1 MQLTDLNKFQS
12 ISTDTRT
19 LQPGDVFIALVGD
32 NFDGHDYIAKAEQKG
47 AIALVVDREVNSNIP
62 AIKTN
67 DTFQV
72 LGELGAMRRRAAN
85 IPVIAI
91 TGSCGKTTTKAML
104 ASILNICGKTLAT
117 KENLNNNIG
126 VPLTLLQLQPRHEF
140 AVIEIGANQVH
151 EIAYSAKLA
160 EPNIAVIT
168 NAAPVHL
175 EGFSDLDGVAR
186 VKGDILQGLTNDGIA
201 ILNADDKYFNFWQS
215 LLKGQR
221 SLSFAIQK
229 PADFYAENII
239 IDEQHRTHF
248 ILHSPLGNKPIHLQ
262 MVGMHNVMNA
272 LAASCSA
279 YAAGASLA
287 AIKVGLE
294 TMLPVAQRMLHKKG
308 HNGAVIIDDSYN
320 ANPRSMEAAL
330 QVLMHGCGEK
340 ILVVG
345 DMGELGVNREQYHH
359 ELGIK
364 ARELGVHRL
373 YAVGQLTKSTAQA
386 FGEKGHYFTNRNE
399 LIAAINAILAP
410 DVTVLVKGS
419 KVNRMWEI
427 VAALLEINE
436 E

>member
-12 ISTDTRT
+12 ISIDTRT
-19 LQPGDVFIALVGD
+19 LQPGDVFVALVGD
-32 NFDGHDYIAKAEQKG
+32 NFDGHDYIKEAEQKG
-47 AIALVVDREVNSNIP
+47 AIAAVVDHEVKCNIP
-62 AIKTN
+62 LIKAE
-67 DTFQV
+67 DTCYA
-72 LGELGAMRRRAAN
+72 LGELAAIKRQHAD

-104 ASILNICGKTLAT
+104 ASILNIYGKTLAT

-239 IDEQHRTHF
+239 IDEEHRTHF

-262 MVGMHNVMNA
+262 MVGTHNVMNA

-308 HNGAVIIDDSYN
+308 YNGAVIIDDSYN

-345 DMGELGVNREQYHH
+345 DMGELGVKREQYHH
-359 ELGIK
+359 KLGIK

-386 FGEKGHYFTNRNE
+386 FGEKGYYFTNRNE

-419 KVNRMWEI
+419 KVNKMWEI
-427 VAALLEINE
+427 VAALLKINE